1 MYDQMEALDY
11 DEAPRQVKCHL
22 VNDLGTHIHGRSV
35 IFMKVKRMASLK
47 LSR

>member
-1 MYDQMEALDY
+1 MYDQMEALDC
-11 DEAPRQVKCHL
+11 DEAPRHVKCHL
-22 VNDLGTHIHGRSV
+22 VNGLGAHFHGRSV